1 MFKALESVPLFRDLD
16 SDILRMLQP
25 LFEHY
30 ACPADTKIFEQG
42 EPAEY
47 LYLILEGTVEIR
59 FKPYDGPPIVIT
71 SLTKGSI
78 FGWSAV
84 IGNAAYTSGA
94 VCKDDCKAIRMSGQ
108 DLHRFCLQE
117 PEAGYV
123 VLELFADA
131 VSSRW
136 KNAKEQIHD
145 LLNTSM
151 SRGTIRS
158 HGKEQE

>member
-1 MFKALESVPLFRDLD
+1 MFKALESVPLFKDLD
-16 SDILRMLQP
+16 SDILNKLQP

-30 ACPADTKIFEQG
+30 ACPANATIFEQG

-47 LYLILEGTVEIR
+47 LYLILEGTVEVR
-59 FKPYDGPPIVIT
+59 YKPYDGPPIVIT
-71 SLTKGSI
+71 CLSKGSI

-84 IGNAAYTSGA
+84 IGNAAYTSA
-94 VCKDDCKAIRMSGQ
+94 AICKEDCKAIRMSGQ
-108 DLHRFCLQE
+108 ELHQFCMQE
-117 PEAGYV
+117 PEAGYI

-145 LLNTSM
+145 LLNTSV
-151 SRGTIRS
+151 SRGTIPAN
-158 HGKEQE
+158 GKEQG